1 MPLTGLRLQ
10 NWLKTTSCCKQILDF
25 SHVCNA
31 FADFLTVP
39 WHCNRYTSDNEAE
52 KVPLLSGKLLALCD
66 YMHIR
71 ALFSDKAQM
80 DKVLVNICPSL
91 FMFLKRL
98 FLQVLPAHELHTILQ
113 KRIQWHNANISTFVK
128 MWLDGGSPSGLPGY
142 HSAGIGRGIL
152 RLPSR
157 SMY

>member
-1 MPLTGLRLQ
+1 MPLIGLQLQ
-10 NWLKTTSCCKQILDF
+10 NWLKKTSCCKQILDF
-25 SHVCNA
+25 SHVCQHLLT
-31 FADFLTVP
+31 FLL

-52 KVPLLSGKLLALCD
+52 NVPLLSGKLLALCD

-128 MWLDGGSPSGLPGY
+128 MWQDCVDPAGMGQGGLTVARPAGCLDTTLPE
-142 HSAGIGRGIL
+142 
-152 RLPSR
+152 
-157 SMY
+157 

>member
-10 NWLKTTSCCKQILDF
+10 NWLKKTSCCKQFLVF
-25 SHVCNA
+25 SHVCQHLLT
-31 FADFLTVP
+31 FFL

-52 KVPLLSGKLLALCD
+52 NVPLLSGKLLALCD
-66 YMHIR
+66 YMHSC

-80 DKVLVNICPSL
+80 DKVLVNTYPSM
-91 FMFLKRL
+91 FMFLKHL
-98 FLQVLPAHELHTILQ
+98 FLQVLPAHDHHTILQ
-113 KRIQWHNANISTFVK
+113 KRIQWHKANISTFVK
-128 MWLDGGSPSGLPGY
+128 MWLDGGSHSGLPGY

>member
-10 NWLKTTSCCKQILDF
+10 NWLKKTSCCKQILDF

-80 DKVLVNICPSL
+80 DIVNICPSL

-98 FLQVLPAHELHTILQ
+98 LLQVLPAHELHTILQ

-128 MWLDGGSPSGLPGY
+128 MWQDCVDPAGMGQGGLMAARPAGCLDTTLPE
-142 HSAGIGRGIL
+142 
-152 RLPSR
+152 
-157 SMY
+157 